1 MIHDTIDKLST
12 YTAIN
17 PHFATVTQSLS
28 THDLAQLSLGHYDIV
43 KGQVSVNIFQTAPKA
58 YNQAQM
64 EAHRQMIDIHVP
76 ISGDEIQGYRPASVL
91 TSQSYDPQTDSS
103 LHPDTPTTYYTVRVG
118 EMSIHFP
125 GEGHSPA
132 ITTQGIKKAVF
143 KVKA

>member
-1 MIHDTIDKLST
+1 MIHDTIDKLGT
-12 YTAIN
+12 YTALN
-17 PHFATVTQSLS
+17 PRFARVIQFLA
-28 THDLAQLSLGHYDIV
+28 THDPAQLPPGHYDIDND
-43 KGQVSVNIFQTAPKA
+43 QVSVNIFQTSPKA

-64 EAHRQMIDIHVP
+64 ETHRQMIDIHVP
-76 ISGDEIQGYRPASVL
+76 ISGDEIQGYRPANTV
-91 TSQSYDPQTDSS
+91 TPQTYDPQSDSS